1 MKTCEEYVLKELQ
14 KTQQELQLAHKKI
27 EELETPKEEVVDDRK
42 CIYLSDKPNY
52 CYYVQ
57 TTGEYN
63 WNKILKENKLTPKFV
78 KETLNDNEKF
88 LKLCNLSNENGWNAI
103 GKVVRKTYDY
113 LLETICGNL
122 IIQLNDFSKDISTYI
137 LDIKNGSYYSTK
149 EKAIEVLDEISRR
162 IQLIETFKAFGID
175 EEKVKLYKLFL
186 NEKKVNALFYPY
198 QMPEE

>member
-149 EKAIEVLDEISRR
+149 EKAIEYRNNKIKNSIEYYLEYYADKFDDE
-162 IQLIETFKAFGID
+162 K
-175 EEKVKLYKLFL
+175 
-186 NEKKVNALFYPY
+186 
-198 QMPEE
+198 